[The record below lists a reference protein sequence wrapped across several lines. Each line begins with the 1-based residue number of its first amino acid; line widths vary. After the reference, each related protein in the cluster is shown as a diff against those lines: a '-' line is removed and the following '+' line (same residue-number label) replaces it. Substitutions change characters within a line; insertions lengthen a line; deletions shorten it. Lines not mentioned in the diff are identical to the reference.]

1 MLNIRIMHKKLLLF
15 IGLVVGTAFV
25 SSLLGSSTTH
35 ATGEKYIWTSAT
47 TIEASGGKYTGKTTF
62 SVTPD
67 HKFSGSTT
75 EAITTDMG
83 IKVNYGCYDHT
94 NGRIVIRNNDRTKG
108 ELWVDQLASG
118 ATGKCGQGV
127 NVRDSNIDMDP
138 TFSIADQAAPPPASG
153 TDYNTKD
160 CNTVT
165 DAKEK
170 AKCVAVKSCVT
181 QHGKT
186 AADCEAAWTGC
197 ISADQ
202 SDAALKACGDQI
214 GKGDVSG
221 AKYVAPPK
229 AEEASQTNCKVDG
242 IGWIICP
249 VMRFMAKVTDQ
260 AYGIVSYMLTTPA
273 VNTDTGSPM
282 YQAWSIMR
290 NFANVA
296 FVIAFLIVIYS
307 QITGVG
313 VSNYGI
319 KKLLPR
325 IIVAAIL
332 VNVSYWICAIAV
344 DLSNI
349 LGSSLYGLLE
359 GASNRLFIEGKAYIG
374 SGGGGIWDAL
384 TVGILGVAATVAIL
398 YAGLSVLL
406 PILLAA
412 LVAIIVAVVALTL
425 RQALIIILIVISPL
439 AFVAYLLPN
448 TESWF
453 KKWRGLLQTLLLM
466 YPIIAVIFGGSALA
480 SKIIMASAGDNVVL
494 QVMGAG
500 VTIIPLIVAPA
511 FMKKAGDVLGK
522 LGINDPSKGIVDRAK
537 KGAAGYRSNRQQ
549 LRDARALGGG
559 FQFGRGSQVKR
570 KARRQAVLS
579 QRERNL
585 NNARSG
591 YIAEASLDNKVNA
604 GQQALSWATDG
615 AKGGKSKGDQLLNK
629 MAAGG
634 GEAAKSGA
642 LAQALTIQQKL
653 EAEEVTAA
661 SATIKALNLTG
672 DQKRKLA
679 GGGDITTADGRKL
692 NAGNDIALQKAAMQS
707 VADTAD
713 IKGMNDLIDQSKSWG
728 GPNGD
733 KLRQSLADT
742 IGASGNRP
750 SYMSQGSLEK
760 VRQGNGKSSTEMI
773 EEAIG
778 NNTYSAEKIA
788 TTDKDE
794 LNAVAT
800 VAAASANVSVAEKQK
815 LVNNAHEALT
825 DDKLKVKVGKNL
837 AVVQNIRTNT
847 SPPALP

>member
-1 MLNIRIMHKKLLLF
+1 MLNIRIMYKRLLLF

-25 SSLLGSSTTH
+25 SSLLTSNVTH

-62 SVTPD
+62 SVTPQ
-67 HKFSGSTT
+67 HQFSGSTT

-118 ATGKCGQGV
+118 STGKCGQGV

-138 TFSIADQAAPPPASG
+138 TFSIADQATPPPASG

-273 VNTDTGSPM
+273 LSSDTNSPM
-282 YQAWSIMR
+282 YKAWAIMR

-359 GASNRLFIEGKAYIG
+359 GASNRLFVDGKSYLG

-384 TVGILGVAATVAIL
+384 TVGIIGVAATVAIL

-412 LVAIIVAVVALTL
+412 LVAIVVAVVALTL

-448 TESWF
+448 TESWY

-466 YPIIAVIFGGSALA
+466 FPIIAVIFGGSALA
-480 SKIIMASAGDNVVL
+480 SKIIMSTAGDNVVL

-500 VTIIPLIVAPA
+500 ITIIPLIVAPA

-522 LGINDPSKGIVDRAK
+522 LGINDPSKGLVDRAK

-549 LRDARALGGG
+549 LRDARALNGG

-570 KARRQAVLS
+570 NARRQAVLA
-579 QRERNL
+579 QRERNV

-591 YIAEASLDNKVNA
+591 YIAKASLDSSQSA
-604 GQQALSWATDG
+604 TQQALAWATDG
-615 AKGGKSKGDQLLNK
+615 SKGGKTKGDQLVGK

-634 GEAAKSGA
+634 GDAAKSGA
-642 LAQALTIQQKL
+642 LAQALTIQNKL

-672 DQKRKLA
+672 TQKRELA
-679 GGGDITTADGRKL
+679 GGGEITTADGRKL
-692 NAGNDIALQKAAMQS
+692 NAGSDIALQRAAMQS

-713 IKGMNDLIDQSKSWG
+713 IKGMNDLVDQSKGWSG
-728 GPNGD
+728 ANGD

-750 SYMSQGSLEK
+750 SYMSQGNLEK
-760 VRQGNGKSSTEMI
+760 VRQGQGKSSTEMI

-794 LNAVAT
+794 LNAVAA
-800 VAAASANVSVAEKQK
+800 VAAASTNVSVAEKQK

-847 SPPALP
+847 PPPPLT